1 MIMKLVILLVLSLL
15 VSCGPSITPVEYKD
29 SILNYKGGVIIS
41 KTVHIEYYTFR
52 IRMYN
57 KKINQYEIKIIH
69 VCDGDNY
76 RVGEVIK

>member
-1 MIMKLVILLVLSLL
+1 MKLVILLVLSLL
-15 VSCGPSITPVEYKD
+15 VSCGPSVTPVEYKD

-57 KKINQYEIKIIH
+57 RKINRYEIKTIR
-69 VCDGDNY
+69 VCDGNEY
-76 RVGEVIK
+76 REGETIK

>member
-1 MIMKLVILLVLSLL
+1 MKLVILLVLSLL
-15 VSCGPSITPVEYKD
+15 VSCGPSNPVQYND
-29 SILNYKGGVIIS
+29 SILNYKGGIVVS
-41 KTVHIEYYTFR
+41 KAVHFDHFTFR